1 MFGKYFSQ
9 ANTEG
14 DNGNETDG
22 SDDDRSVDENSLRV
36 FFFCLVLCS
45 SWFWL
50 YWFVCVCWYD
60 DVSMSINQKY
70 YITLYTGS

>member
-22 SDDDRSVDENSLRV
+22 SADDRSVDENSQRV
-36 FFFCLVLCS
+36 FFFLPSTLQFMVLVVL
-45 SWFWL
+45 
-50 YWFVCVCWYD
+50 VCVG
-60 DVSMSINQKY
+60 V
-70 YITLYTGS
+70 LV